1 MSSVIHTNMN
11 QQVKEN
17 ILDKLKEDNIGAVA
31 KSDETIILFRMMM
44 IDKHD
49 EEQYELTRQNMRQL
63 ARLLISLRAT
73 MNSPEFT
80 LKEVLSLHILMK

>member
-1 MSSVIHTNMN
+1 MSSVIHPNMN
-11 QQVKEN
+11 QQFKEN

-49 EEQYELTRQNMRQL
+49 EEQYELTSQNMRQL

-73 MNSPEFT
+73 MNSPEVT

>member
-1 MSSVIHTNMN
+1 MSSVIHPNMN
-11 QQVKEN
+11 QQFKEN
-17 ILDKLKEDNIGAVA
+17 IHDKLKEDNIGAVA

-49 EEQYELTRQNMRQL
+49 KEQYELTRQNMRQL
-63 ARLLISLRAT
+63 ARLLISLRAK
-73 MNSPEFT
+73 MNSPEVT